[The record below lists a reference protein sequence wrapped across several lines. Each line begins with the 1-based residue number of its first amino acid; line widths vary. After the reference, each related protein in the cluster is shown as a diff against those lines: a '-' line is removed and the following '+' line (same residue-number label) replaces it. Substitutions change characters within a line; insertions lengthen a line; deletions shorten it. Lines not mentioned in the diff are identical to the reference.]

1 MNLRSITEK
10 QQHRVVYESPSTVLV
25 IQATNALPVAI
36 FYSVDLLCSKCAE
49 LGARKYIKEGE
60 LKGYFMSAWEMSS
73 GGGGGGG
80 WGGALV
86 YMK

>member
-49 LGARKYIKEGE
+49 LGGAKIYKRRRTERLFYVCLGDE
-60 LKGYFMSAWEMSS
+60 L

-80 WGGALV
+80 VHW
-86 YMK
+86 YI